1 MGGLTLITSAKAI
14 LGFVRFVRCYY
25 LVVATETK
33 PEGIIMGHVVYSIT
47 VRTLI
52 ELRIELRGDPA
63 QNRSLLQEQAQIAAL
78 SQERRRRWFPRGSP
92 YSLGPREPLSGPV
105 HHGGPHEGLLL
116 QLQLPSAEQRAAQH
130 SPRGLRLPGLPII
143 PAGRHV
149 RVERAVAGGG
159 GVGAEPALA
168 GVADPRR
175 VSAGALC
182 AAGPAVPAD
191 TDRAAKPVSAG
202 WARER

>member
-78 SQERRRRWFPRGSP
+78 PQERGRRLFPRGSP
-92 YSLGPREPLSGPV
+92 YSLGPRGPLSGPV

-130 SPRGLRLPGLPII
+130 SPRGLRLPII

-175 VSAGALC
+175 VSAGALR

-191 TDRAAKPVSAG
+191 IDRAAKPVSAG